1 MWSDCGA
8 EQGDPHGSVQCALT
22 LAGVASRT
30 RAGIIEARARAGP
43 TAGAPVASGGSDSA
57 APEVPGLRPVPGY
70 FDAWFAD
77 DGQLVCRPHDLDAVL
92 RRMDAE
98 AHKVGATRGAGPDVK
113 SEVKIVAHPTAFAA
127 LRDDWVTEY
136 IRETCVLKPA
146 NAGSEVLGVCIGSDA
161 MRQTQVTAAMMKIQA
176 LHASL
181 VDLEDPA
188 VELVLGRQCAD
199 VAKLSHL
206 LRAAGPWIPQSSLQV
221 HDSMQQAY
229 VERVLAADLDAH
241 SKMQMSIGVSDGG
254 WASGG
259 PPTWPCPRF
268 WPAAWSRAPSPSGC
282 SLQCGRAASSST
294 AWPIATM
301 RSPPRPEL
309 LSSPV
314 WPSHGGG
321 TQSACVRRQLRTPR
335 RRLRPWRRQTD
346 LPPLAP
352 PSPALASPLASST

>member
-1 MWSDCGA
+1 MRIGEVWRRVVAKHSLHANRATIQAKMLAARQYGVCIPGGADTLVHVRQTIEAVILDSLEAGAWAMADLDYENAFPSLEWDPVDAAVREEVEPLANWTEWCHSEPVPVYLPSGAVVWSDCGA

-43 TAGAPVASGGSDSA
+43 TAGAPVASGGGDFA
-57 APEVPGLRPVPGY
+57 APKVPGLRPVPGY

-161 MRQTQVTAAMMKIQA
+161 MRQTQVTEVMMKI
-176 LHASL
+176 
-181 VDLEDPA
+181 
-188 VELVLGRQCAD
+188 
-199 VAKLSHL
+199 
-206 LRAAGPWIPQSSLQV
+206 
-221 HDSMQQAY
+221 
-229 VERVLAADLDAH
+229 
-241 SKMQMSIGVSDGG
+241 
-254 WASGG
+254 
-259 PPTWPCPRF
+259 
-268 WPAAWSRAPSPSGC
+268 
-282 SLQCGRAASSST
+282 
-294 AWPIATM
+294 
-301 RSPPRPEL
+301 
-309 LSSPV
+309 
-314 WPSHGGG
+314 
-321 TQSACVRRQLRTPR
+321 
-335 RRLRPWRRQTD
+335 
-346 LPPLAP
+346 
-352 PSPALASPLASST
+352 